1 MARIAV
7 VVATKNRAHMIKGM
21 LTTLMH
27 QDMDDWE
34 CIIINDRSTDTTKA
48 VLANITDPRIKVYE
62 NCREGKGAA
71 LNFAKTK
78 VTAPLVKFFDD
89 DDYLLPNSL
98 RVYCEMMEETGAE
111 VGYSA
116 RYTLTMNN
124 QLVETYTRPFTMTDF
139 LDAPMLGH
147 GSLIIKT
154 SLYKHI
160 EHDDTLPAS
169 IDFDFICKCVLTG
182 AKVAWTEEPLY
193 IYKNHMDSI
202 TFASNAIQKKF
213 YVETRA
219 KAREELAKKPV
230 KNEVIKWS
238 PKKPTQS

>member
-7 VVATKNRAHMIKGM
+7 VVATKNRAHLIKSM
-21 LTTLMH
+21 LTTLMR
-27 QDMDDWE
+27 QDIDDWE
-34 CIIINDRSTDTTKA
+34 CIIINDKSTDQTKTI
-48 VLANITDPRIKVYE
+48 LANITDKRIKVFD
-62 NCREGKGAA
+62 NCRDGKGAA

-98 RVYCEMMEETGAE
+98 RTYCEMMEETGAE
-111 VGYSA
+111 IGYSA

-124 QLVETYTRPFTMTDF
+124 QLVETYTRPFSLNDF

-147 GSLIIKT
+147 GSLVIKT
-154 SLYKHI
+154 SLYKRI

-169 IDFDFICKCVLTG
+169 IDFDFICKCALTG
-182 AKVAWTEEPLY
+182 GKVAWTDEPLY

-213 YVETRA
+213 YIDIRA
-219 KAREELAKKPV
+219 KVREQLKVKPV
-230 KNEVIKWS
+230 TNEVIQWS
-238 PKKPTQS
+238 PKKIER